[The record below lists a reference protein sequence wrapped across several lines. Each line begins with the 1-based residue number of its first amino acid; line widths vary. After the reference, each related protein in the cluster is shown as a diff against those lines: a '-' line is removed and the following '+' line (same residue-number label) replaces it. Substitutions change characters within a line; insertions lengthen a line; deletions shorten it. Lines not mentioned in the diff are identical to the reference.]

1 AICTHGELCWAGNRQ
16 VGRLCAVQNLVH
28 VCGGTVIA
36 LVVTRINRHQ
46 PAGHHILRVAVD
58 KGQLVLCH
66 PGCERKTSGIMKV
79 STAFTSPLAPNT
91 RALSNAASTSS
102 GFRMSS
108 DSTAMASFWASK
120 RSNPNWAALLALLP
134 LRAVATLSMVGTM
147 RLSVCRRSL
156 TSWGAYAVVPVTF
169 VLGRSK
175 LLTTP
180 MPTGSKTA
188 SITIGIVFVALAAAR
203 VAATFAA
210 AIMSILRSTN
220 SAMTPLYSASS
231 AASLYSMRI
240 FFPST

>member
-1 AICTHGELCWAGNRQ
+1 MCTRGDQCGTGNRQ
-16 VGRLCAVQNLVH
+16 VGRICAVQNLVH

-36 LVVTRINRHQ
+36 LVVTRTNRHQ
-46 PAGHHILRVAVD
+46 PGGHHVLRVAVD
-58 KGQLVLCH
+58 KVHLVLCR
-66 PGCERKTSGIMKV
+66 PAASAKRRELMKV
-79 STAFTSPLAPNT
+79 STAFTSPLAPNAN
-91 RALSNAASTSS
+91 ALSNPASTSS

-108 DSTAMASFWASK
+108 DSTAMPSFWASE
-120 RSNPNWAALLALLP
+120 RSNSNWAALLALLL
-134 LRAVATLSMVGTM
+134 LRAIATLSTVGTM
-147 RLSVCRRSL
+147 RLSICSRSP

-220 SAMTPLYSASS
+220 SVMTLLYSASS
-231 AASLYSMRI
+231 TASRYSMRI